1 MKNRILHQLLSLV
14 FSLFF
19 LLTSCIDD
27 SYKIDDID
35 TTVGLD
41 MALVGPIGKSKITL
55 SSVFPDDLENYELLI
70 RNDSIF
76 IVLHDT
82 VDFGSTF
89 IDDIKIPKGKYTKH
103 IPVIDSNLLPTTS
116 VDVDVTLDYEFD
128 INTNPNERIDSL
140 VFNTSVL
147 NFQFTSNYDYSPAA
161 QMEVIF
167 DSDELV
173 LNPTLYPEN
182 KIVLSLVQGTINQN
196 IDLTGAKL
204 FFPNSSKKIK
214 IRYKVHVETNTPFVP
229 GTEPIDVAIDFDTTI
244 PRIVYG
250 YIGQNRD
257 IWGGEI
263 VRPFDF
269 TSLFQGVDFFL
280 PFYNPQ
286 IYITAESNIGIPAQY
301 TLDWVK
307 ATDTNTS
314 EVVYADFEGSPNT
327 SFVLNYPVISEI
339 ENKSIQEL
347 LSFDSR
353 ILDKRHTKLFDR
365 EYGATNR
372 LFQINANELAYKF
385 SVRTLNDP
393 AASVH
398 YFLNDSKMSLYIK
411 AMIQLNFEGN
421 DNPAKSF
428 HVNLS
433 DTLDIDFAQII
444 DVDQVDTENE
454 IVARIKLNYKNA
466 LPIGAFASLS
476 FLDENKEQV
485 QYNNETLEKE
495 FTIEP
500 AQVKPDGTVLA
511 PLPNT
516 SITINLTADEYTNY
530 ISKTK
535 KLAFTYSMK
544 GNDGKNVQIK
554 ASDWLELKA
563 SFYVS
568 AKAKVT
574 PE

>member
-1 MKNRILHQLLSLV
+1 MKNRILHQLLFLV

-89 IDDIKIPKGKYTKH
+89 IDDIKIPKGQYTKH
-103 IPVIDSNLLPTTS
+103 IPVIDSDLLPTTS

-214 IRYKVHVETNTPFVP
+214 IRYKAHVETNTPFVP

-353 ILDKRHTKLFDR
+353 TLDKRHT
-365 EYGATNR
+365 
-372 LFQINANELAYKF
+372 
-385 SVRTLNDP
+385 
-393 AASVH
+393 
-398 YFLNDSKMSLYIK
+398 
-411 AMIQLNFEGN
+411 
-421 DNPAKSF
+421 
-428 HVNLS
+428 
-433 DTLDIDFAQII
+433 
-444 DVDQVDTENE
+444 
-454 IVARIKLNYKNA
+454 
-466 LPIGAFASLS
+466 
-476 FLDENKEQV
+476 
-485 QYNNETLEKE
+485 
-495 FTIEP
+495 
-500 AQVKPDGTVLA
+500 
-511 PLPNT
+511 
-516 SITINLTADEYTNY
+516 
-530 ISKTK
+530 
-535 KLAFTYSMK
+535 
-544 GNDGKNVQIK
+544 
-554 ASDWLELKA
+554 
-563 SFYVS
+563 
-568 AKAKVT
+568 
-574 PE
+574 